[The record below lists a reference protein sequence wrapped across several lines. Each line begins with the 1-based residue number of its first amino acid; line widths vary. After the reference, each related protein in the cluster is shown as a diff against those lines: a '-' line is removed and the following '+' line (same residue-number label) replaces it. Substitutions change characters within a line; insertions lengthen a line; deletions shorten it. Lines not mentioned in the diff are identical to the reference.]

1 MSYTLSGPLKDGNNA
16 GIMGK
21 SIDLYWHYA
30 GETTRTY
37 WKTVQTTATGCF
49 TKSDSDTKTDG
60 V

>member
-1 MSYTLSGPLKDGNNA
+1 
-16 GIMGK
+16 MGK

-37 WKTVQTTATGCF
+37 WKTVQTTATGYF